1 MKRLGLVV
9 TLVLVVTVAA
19 APRRRAVTAPS
30 LYPLCTMV
38 TGTAGVTF
46 TRDEGRT
53 LAPIATPLIGTANTY
68 GLAALETPE
77 TVMAW
82 NNDDLLVSTDAGC
95 SWRVVA
101 TITGADFVPY
111 LAPARGDR
119 VYAWSDARAFL
130 VRWDARGAAT
140 MKAPTE
146 IVGLQA
152 DRSDPDRVRAGGTD
166 GSIHESRDAG
176 QTWELLGRVSAVST
190 YRVAFDPANLDHVVA
205 GSLATGAHVSVDG
218 GRTWTRATGLPP
230 SSNAFNVVVS
240 PADGNVVWAMAN
252 DLASSSKH
260 IFLSRDGG
268 RTYERVIDASADV
281 TLVNGPVMAAHPTN
295 PNILYFVFGTFFQ
308 GYGTD
313 LFRYDAATR
322 TLTKTHNDHD
332 DINAIAFAR
341 DDANVMY
348 LGLENM

>member
-1 MKRLGLVV
+1 MQRLVAV
-9 TLVLVVTVAA
+9 TLLFTVSAVA
-19 APRRRAVTAPS
+19 APRRRAVTPPS
-30 LYPLCTMV
+30 LYPLCSMI
-38 TGTAGVTF
+38 TGTAAVTF

-53 LAPIATPLIGTANTY
+53 LVPTASALTGVAYTY
-68 GLAALETPE
+68 GLTALDTPR
-77 TVMAW
+77 TLMALHR
-82 NNDDLLVSTDAGC
+82 DELLISPDAGC
-95 SWRVVA
+95 SWRVAA
-101 TITGADFVPY
+101 TITGWDFPPA
-111 LAPARGDR
+111 LAAARGER

-130 VRWDARGAAT
+130 VRWDSRGAAT
-140 MKAPTE
+140 LKAPVD

-152 DRSDPDRVRAGGTD
+152 DRIEADRVRAGGVD

-176 QTWELLGRVSAVST
+176 QTWELLGRVPAIST
-190 YRVAFDPANLDHVVA
+190 YRIAFDPVNLDHIVA
-205 GSLATGAHVSVDG
+205 GTLATGAHFSFDG
-218 GRTWTRATGLPP
+218 GRTWTRATGLPA

-313 LFRYDAATR
+313 LFRYDASTR
-322 TLTKTHNDHD
+322 KLTKTHSDHD